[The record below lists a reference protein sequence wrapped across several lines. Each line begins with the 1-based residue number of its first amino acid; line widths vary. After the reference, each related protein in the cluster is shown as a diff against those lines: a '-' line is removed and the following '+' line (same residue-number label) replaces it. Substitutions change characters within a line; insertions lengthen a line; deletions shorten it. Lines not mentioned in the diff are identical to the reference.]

1 MNSRNLFYVRY
12 LQSGLLTT
20 DKKVFFNIM
29 NIEKEL
35 FSFYPKVEEP
45 SIVKIKLRW
54 LYEEV
59 VNLNKRNY
67 LLSDFENL
75 DKISPQI
82 IQLINIY
89 DKIIDDINLNNG
101 QNQISLFKNLNKN
114 FNILFD
120 ICDVKFKTSYLFQ
133 LIFFIYI
140 NNVDNEN
147 IKNLLKD
154 LLIKTTDIDL
164 FEYTFLKLFLN
175 NRKKKITKIFYMLNL
190 FRYYISK

>member
-1 MNSRNLFYVRY
+1 
-12 LQSGLLTT
+12 
-20 DKKVFFNIM
+20 M

>member
-12 LQSGLLTT
+12 LQSGLITA
-20 DKKVFFNIM
+20 DKKIFLNIM
-29 NIEKEL
+29 NIEKVL
-35 FSFYPKVEEP
+35 FNFYPKVEEP

-54 LYEEV
+54 FYDEV
-59 VNLNKRNY
+59 VNSNKRNY

-82 IQLINIY
+82 IELINIY
-89 DKIIDDINLNNG
+89 DKILDDINLNNG
-101 QNQISLFKNLNKN
+101 QNQISLFKNVNIK
-114 FNILFD
+114 FNMIFD
-120 ICDVKFKTSYLFQ
+120 ICNVKFKTSYLFQ
-133 LIFFIYI
+133 LIYFLYI

-147 IKNLLKD
+147 IKNLVKD
-154 LLIKTTDIDL
+154 LLTKTNEIDL
-164 FEYTFLKLFLN
+164 FEYTFLKLFF